1 MAIRPSFSVQVRTDY
16 TDFLYPENHA
26 QHLPRFLCLKSTIR
40 QPWNACQ
47 YFQKSMLLFSSIFV
61 HNKCCTPPQIHNVR
75 TDIKCCLLP
84 RNSCLLFALGCV
96 PLLLQMLSLFSK
108 LDLSLLFFLSQ
119 QKCMNNPKM
128 GAPLNPNRPH
138 EVGEEFSNPMAEIRL
153 DVWLRFDV
161 SSFTLIKVIKSP
173 FNLHL
178 TN

>member
-1 MAIRPSFSVQVRTDY
+1 MT
-16 TDFLYPENHA
+16 
-26 QHLPRFLCLKSTIR
+26 
-40 QPWNACQ
+40 
-47 YFQKSMLLFSSIFV
+47 
-61 HNKCCTPPQIHNVR
+61 PQIHTVW

-84 RNSCLLFALGCV
+84 RNPCLLFAFGCV
-96 PLLLQMLSLFSK
+96 PLLLQMLSLLSK
-108 LDLSLLFFLSQ
+108 LDLSLLFLLSQ

-161 SSFTLIKVIKSP
+161 SSFTLTKVIKSP

>member
-1 MAIRPSFSVQVRTDY
+1 M
-16 TDFLYPENHA
+16 
-26 QHLPRFLCLKSTIR
+26 
-40 QPWNACQ
+40 
-47 YFQKSMLLFSSIFV
+47 
-61 HNKCCTPPQIHNVR
+61 
-75 TDIKCCLLP
+75 
-84 RNSCLLFALGCV
+84 

-108 LDLSLLFFLSQ
+108 LDLSLLVFLLSQ

-128 GAPLNPNRPH
+128 GAPFNPNRPH

-161 SSFTLIKVIKSP
+161 SSFILTKIIKSP